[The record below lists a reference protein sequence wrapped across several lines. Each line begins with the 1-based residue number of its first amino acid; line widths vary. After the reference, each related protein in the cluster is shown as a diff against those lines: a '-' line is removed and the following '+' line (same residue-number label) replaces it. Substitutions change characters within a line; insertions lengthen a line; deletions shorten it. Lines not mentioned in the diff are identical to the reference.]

1 MFDKSFSL
9 IKKIRRYLF
18 PFYKNKELQYVFN
31 KLQEGYPTDKAV
43 AKFVGGCV
51 RKHLSNDVIDDIDI
65 ATILTSDEIKEKFKN
80 TNINFSNHITKN
92 IDEKFDTIMYL
103 NVLEHIKEDNEE
115 IINAFEKLNNNGY
128 LIILVP
134 AHNKLYSKFDKAVGH
149 YRRYEIEFFN
159 NLNIKDSELVKLIY
173 LDSLGFFLYY
183 LNKIFFKEE
192 VYPSKFKIFLW
203 DKIFT
208 PISYFLDKFLMY
220 KFGKNILY
228 IIKKS
233 T

>member
-1 MFDKSFSL
+1 MKYPGTELDNFDKAVIWRKYIFLL
-9 IKKIRRYLF
+9 IKKFIKGKVLEVGAGIGSF
-18 PFYKNKELQYVFN
+18 TSNYKNI
-31 KLQEGYPTDKAV
+31 PTQIT
-43 AKFVGGCV
+43 
-51 RKHLSNDVIDDIDI
+51 LSEIDDD
-65 ATILTSDEIKEKFKN
+65 
-80 TNINFSNHITKN
+80 NFSILKN
-92 IDEKFDTIMYL
+92 KFNSENIFFSKKVTNEIDEKYDTIMYL
-103 NVLEHIKEDNEE
+103 NVLEHIKEDNQE
-115 IINAFEKLNNNGY
+115 ILNAFKKLNNDGH

-149 YRRYEIEFFN
+149 FRRYEIDFFN
-159 NLNIKDSELVKLIY
+159 QLKINDSKLIKLIY

-208 PISYFLDKFLMY
+208 PVSFFLDRILMY

-233 T
+233 A

>member
-1 MFDKSFSL
+1 MKYPGAELDNFDKATIWRKYIFFQ
-9 IKKIRRYLF
+9 IKKFIKNSVLEVGAGIGSF
-18 PFYKNKELQYVFN
+18 TNNYKNIPEHI
-31 KLQEGYPTDKAV
+31 T
-43 AKFVGGCV
+43 
-51 RKHLSNDVIDDIDI
+51 LSEVDNDN
-65 ATILTSDEIKEKFKN
+65 LSLLKEKFKN

-183 LNKIFFKEE
+183 LN
-192 VYPSKFKIFLW
+192 L
-203 DKIFT
+203 
-208 PISYFLDKFLMY
+208 
-220 KFGKNILY
+220 
-228 IIKKS
+228 S
-233 T
+233 TS